1 MAPIPRIQDRLGG
14 DRRVTEERGRC
25 LPTGS
30 PAGSHPSSVGTRP
43 SDGRARVL
51 PGPRWRGMPA
61 LARSRGAVREA
72 SAAARAAR
80 RSMARP
86 VTAGLRRRFGLRH
99 LEPTAQMTMTEDP
112 QGHSESASSGRRCGD
127 PGALSA
133 GLPDSRRSGRRCGP
147 FRAGRHP
154 GARRARSA
162 TGMRTAA
169 RRRLAKLCRCLWR
182 PSERRV
188 RADRPAPC
196 PRAAGVRRANQRFK
210 DDASLLLPADAGMR
224 SALRPTSSRAP
235 TLHPATLA
243 RGIIRARAAR
253 SFRQAERGP
262 RFPQCRP
269 GAGAKGPLSVR

>member
-1 MAPIPRIQDRLGG
+1 M
-14 DRRVTEERGRC
+14 
-25 LPTGS
+25 

-72 SAAARAAR
+72 SAATRAAR
-80 RSMARP
+80 RSVARP
-86 VTAGLRRRFGLRH
+86 VTAGVRRHFWLRH

-127 PGALSA
+127 PGALSV
-133 GLPDSRRSGRRCGP
+133 GLPDSRRSGRRCGHLP
-147 FRAGRHP
+147 HRASSWRSPCALGDGDEDGRSSQARQALP
-154 GARRARSA
+154 VPLAAVGAEGES
-162 TGMRTAA
+162 
-169 RRRLAKLCRCLWR
+169 
-182 PSERRV
+182 
-188 RADRPAPC
+188 RPAGTLPA
-196 PRAAGVRRANQRFK
+196 RGGVRGANQRFK

-224 SALRPTSSRAP
+224 SALRPTSCRAP
-235 TLHPATLA
+235 TLHLATLA

-262 RFPQCRP
+262 RFPHRRP